1 MCPTK
6 ATALRSRANADHFFR
21 RLVASALMRP
31 LSSGG
36 MPTARRFSAV
46 FFDAGNT
53 LFTEATSRAAI
64 YCAAGRRHG
73 IQIDEDSMREAMGRA
88 HDLLPREIEGAFR
101 YSERWFRVF
110 VETVF
115 AGVGFHGDF
124 DALATD
130 LIAQYRERTT
140 FRVFD
145 DVRPTLKRLKGAGIR
160 LGVISNWSP
169 SLPALLGKLGFESDF
184 EFVLASALTR
194 CEKPDSTIFR
204 RALAASSLPPER
216 CLHIGDRIDNDVLG
230 ATAVGIEA
238 RLIDRVGLHRDHP
251 QRIADFGAI
260 LDLCDLP
267 RL

>member
-1 MCPTK
+1 
-6 ATALRSRANADHFFR
+6 
-21 RLVASALMRP
+21 
-31 LSSGG
+31 

-53 LFTEATSRAAI
+53 LFTEATSRAEI
-64 YCAAGRRHG
+64 YCSAGRRHG
-73 IQIDEDSMREAMGRA
+73 IQVDLESMREAMGLA
-88 HDLLPREIEGAFR
+88 HDRLPREIEGAFR

-115 AGVGFHGDF
+115 GSVGFHGDF

-130 LIAQYRERTT
+130 LIAQYRERST

-184 EFVLASALTR
+184 EFVLASALAR

-204 RALAASSLPPER
+204 RALAACSLPPER
-216 CLHIGDRIDNDVLG
+216 CLHIGDRIDNDVEG
-230 ATAVGIEA
+230 ASAVGIDA
-238 RLIDRVGLHRDHP
+238 RLIDRSGRYPNHP
-251 QRIADFGAI
+251 RRIDDFGAI
-260 LDLCDLP
+260 LELCSLP
-267 RL
+267 RH